1 MDNFSAG
8 SHIITTATVF
18 GASALAFSI
27 MPFGIIALRGIMKS
41 KENTSSGFNILG
53 IILTAF
59 LVHTLFCLMYMAIIK
74 ILDITYLEEANYFSN
89 KIFRIFWASS
99 KNEVFNLAG
108 VGGGGTIDALGAYAT
123 LKLVQSVG
131 KMILINIPFLVVI
144 LGASYGVYQGAKD
157 TYKRDYI
164 SIISF
169 SAISI
174 ICVCIMYVAWAY
186 IASEALFLPDGKNM
200 FDMISEF
207 WQKQLNV

>member
-8 SHIITTATVF
+8 SHIIMTAAVF
-18 GASALAFSI
+18 GASALAFVI
-27 MPFGIIALRGIMKS
+27 MPFSIIVLRNIS
-41 KENTSSGFNILG
+41 KARDNTSSGFNILG

-59 LVHTLFCLMYMAIIK
+59 FVHTLFCLMYIGIIK
-74 ILDITYLEEANYFSN
+74 VLDIVYLEEANFYSS
-89 KIFRIFWASS
+89 KIFRIFWTTS

-108 VGGGGTIDALGAYAT
+108 VSGGETIDALGAYAT

-131 KMILINIPFLVVI
+131 KMILINIPFLVFI

-157 TYKRDYI
+157 TYKRDYL

-169 SAISI
+169 SAIST

-207 WQKQLNV
+207 WIKQLNI